1 MPGFKGHFQ
10 YVEVDLTADVV
21 VTIRTLT
28 EKTAADP
35 TTQIGVIVDMAN
47 GLDRMLIVG
56 DDAYRMDKVSANDVH
71 TRMAHAPGAETDRD
85 DLDHP
90 WAQDEGFGTYGIEK
104 KAAGTAD
111 MLLELL
117 NLKEK

>member
-1 MPGFKGHFQ
+1 MAAFKGHFQ
-10 YVEVDLTADVV
+10 YVEIDLTGDV

-35 TTQIGVIVDMAN
+35 DTQIGVIVDMAN
-47 GLDRMLIVG
+47 GIDRMLIVG
-56 DDAYRMDKVSANDVH
+56 DDAYRMDKVSVNDVH
-71 TRMAHAPGAETDRD
+71 RHTAHAPGAEAQTG
-85 DLDHP
+85 DLAHP
-90 WAQDEGFGTYGIEK
+90 WAKDEGFGTYGIEK
-104 KAAGTAD
+104 KPAGTAD

>member
-1 MPGFKGHFQ
+1 MAAFKGHFQ
-10 YVEVDLTADVV
+10 YVEIDLTADVM

-35 TTQIGVIVDMAN
+35 DTQIGVIVDMAN

-56 DDAYRMDKVSANDVH
+56 DDAYRMDKMPH
-71 TRMAHAPGAETDRD
+71 KEIHERMAQAPGVTDTT
-85 DLDHP
+85 DLTHP
-90 WAQDEGFGTYGIEK
+90 WREDEGFGTYGIEK
-104 KAAGTAD
+104 KPAGTAD